1 MEPHELRTRNPS
13 QMKNSRAG
21 VRALATTLAFA
32 AVILVPAAL
41 RAQEEEEEE
50 KCVLVSRPPTES
62 AVEKITKTAE
72 LEDPVEI
79 RILYEEVLEELQPEI
94 AGDEDP
100 TALWLAAEAHI
111 GLGNFE
117 AADELLD
124 RFVRADPTCE
134 ERAGDSRFN
143 GWADAYNE
151 AIQAYQAGDQEASL
165 AAFLK
170 ANVIHGDSR
179 SFNNAGLLYQNL
191 DDGESAVDQ
200 FRLAVA
206 ADNPTDQARDAS
218 LNLAE
223 ALRSLGRDEE
233 ARTALQAFAE
243 AHPDDVLAEMNH
255 AVAQVI
261 SGDASAAQE
270 TFTKLLARDD
280 LTVDQWNQVGVG
292 LYEAD
297 AFSDAVTAFRK
308 ARELNPYDRD
318 TMVNMAT
325 AALEAEEYELAA
337 ELSGQ
342 LVEWFPYDFDAYTL
356 LANAKSNTNEATDA
370 LRIIQERGALSF
382 SLENVQLRERGENGY
397 IVEGTVMGRGE
408 ENGAAV
414 TISIEFVD
422 PQGQVAA
429 TEQLQLVIPAAGESE
444 LFQVELTSDTP
455 IAGFRFQ
462 RVSTG

>member
-1 MEPHELRTRNPS
+1 
-13 QMKNSRAG
+13 MKNSRAG

-32 AVILVPAAL
+32 GVILVPAAL
-41 RAQEEEEEE
+41 GAQEQEEE
-50 KCVLVSRPPTES
+50 KCVLVSHSATEQ
-62 AVEKITKTAE
+62 AVEKITKAAE
-72 LEDPVEI
+72 LEDPVEA
-79 RILYEEVLEELQPEI
+79 RSLYEEALEELKSEI
-94 AGDEDP
+94 ADDDDP

-111 GLGNFE
+111 GLGNFK

-124 RFVRADPTCE
+124 RFVSVDPACQ
-134 ERAGDSRFN
+134 ERAGNSRFN

-151 AIQAYQAGDQEASL
+151 AIQAYQVGDQEAAL

-170 ANVIHGDSR
+170 ANVLYDDSR

-191 DDGESAVDQ
+191 DDVESAVEQ

-206 ADNPTDQARDAS
+206 ADDPTDQARDAS

-223 ALRSLGRDEE
+223 ALRSLGREE
-233 ARTALQAFAE
+233 EVRAALQAFAE
-243 AHPDDVLAEMNH
+243 AHPDDVLAEMNY

-261 SGDASAAQE
+261 SGDAAAAQE

-297 AFSDAVTAFRK
+297 AFSDAIEAFRK
-308 ARELNPYDRD
+308 ARELNPYDWD
-318 TMVNMAT
+318 AMNNMAT
-325 AALEAEEYELAA
+325 AAIEAEEYELAA
-337 ELSGQ
+337 EVSGQ

-356 LANAKSNTNEATDA
+356 LANAKSHVDDA
-370 LRIIQERGALSF
+370 AGALKSIQERGALSF

-397 IVEGTVMGRGE
+397 VVEGMVMGRGE
-408 ENGAAV
+408 EEGAAV
-414 TISIEFVD
+414 TIPIDFVD

-429 TEQLQLVIPAAGESE
+429 TEQLELVIPAAGESE

-462 RVSTG
+462 KVSTG

>member
-1 MEPHELRTRNPS
+1 MR
-13 QMKNSRAG
+13 NSRAG

-32 AVILVPAAL
+32 GVILVPAAL
-41 RAQEEEEEE
+41 RAQEQQEEE
-50 KCVLVSRPPTES
+50 KCVLVSRPATEP
-62 AVEKITKTAE
+62 AVEKITKAAE
-72 LEDPVEI
+72 LEDPVEA
-79 RILYEEVLEELQPEI
+79 RSLYEEALEELKSEI

-124 RFVRADPTCE
+124 RFVSVDPTCE

-151 AIQAYQAGDQEASL
+151 AIQAYQAGDQETSL

-170 ANVIHGDSR
+170 ANVIYEDSR
-179 SFNNAGLLYQNL
+179 AFNNAGLLYQNL
-191 DDGESAVDQ
+191 DDVESAVEQ

-206 ADNPTDQARDAS
+206 ADNPADQARDAS

-223 ALRSLGRDEE
+223 GLRSLGREEE
-233 ARTALQAFAE
+233 ARAALLAFAE
-243 AHPDDVLAEMNH
+243 AHPDDVLAEMNY
-255 AVAQVI
+255 ALAEVI
-261 SGDASAAQE
+261 SGDPAAAQE

-280 LTVDQWNQVGVG
+280 LTLDQWNDVGVR

-297 AFSDAVTAFRK
+297 AFSDAVAAFRK

-318 TMVNMAT
+318 AMNNMAT

-337 ELSGQ
+337 EVSGQ

-356 LANAKSNTNEATDA
+356 LANAKSHTNDA
-370 LRIIQERGALSF
+370 VGARKIIQERGALSF

-397 IVEGTVMGRGE
+397 VVEGTVMGRGE

-414 TISIEFVD
+414 TVPIEFVD

-429 TEQLQLVIPAAGESE
+429 TEQLQLVIPAVGESE

-455 IAGFRFQ
+455 IAGFRFHK
-462 RVSTG
+462 VSTG